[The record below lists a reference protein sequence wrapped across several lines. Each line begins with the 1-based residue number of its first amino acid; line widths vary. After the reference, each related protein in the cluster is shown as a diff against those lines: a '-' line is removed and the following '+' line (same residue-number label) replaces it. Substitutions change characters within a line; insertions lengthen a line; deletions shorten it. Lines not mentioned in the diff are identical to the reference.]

1 MSTFEKIYAVFAI
14 TCALAIFGLLY
25 THPQYRQLSTLLPIC
40 LSGLLINVGLM
51 FIVFRD
57 ITLRRFAT
65 PTGKIVW
72 MAVLLLFWPAIVLY
86 LPLHGFRQRP

>member
-1 MSTFEKIYAVFAI
+1 MSTLEKIYALFAI
-14 TCALAIFGLLY
+14 ACAVAIFGLLY
-25 THPQYRQLSTLLPIC
+25 AYPQYRQLPTLLPIS

-86 LPLHGFRQRP
+86 LPLHGFRPRP